1 MQVQAEL
8 GACRRRSERRRPH
21 AMATFGQGLEKILV
35 EITDLSMEGVRVA
48 SPVAVLPGTQIWL
61 KMPLL
66 ACRQALVVWCDG
78 EQMGCEFAD
87 PLHPMMYETLT
98 RAREN
103 DATLMPG
110 RRANGK
116 IVAGMDLKP
125 VPVLG

>member
-8 GACRRRSERRRPH
+8 RACRRRSERRQPH

-35 EITDLSMEGVRVA
+35 EITDLSLQGVRVP
-48 SPVAVLPGTQIWL
+48 SPVAVLPGTQISL

-66 ACRQALVVWCDG
+66 ACRQAVVIWCDG

-98 RAREN
+98 RPREN

-116 IVAGMDLKP
+116 IIAGMDLKP
-125 VPVLG
+125 VPVLV